1 MSSAL
6 KKTNVLRALDAHKIA
21 HDYYEYDT
29 KDGKIDAVS
38 VAEKLGKNPR
48 QVFKTLVTS
57 SSDGRYFVFC
67 VPSMTELDLKAAAKA
82 VNCKRVEM
90 IPLKQLL
97 SVTGYVHGGCS
108 PIGMKKE
115 FPTVIDSS
123 CLAFD
128 DILVSAGKVGVNV
141 RLNVRDLLN
150 FVKAATADIVK
161 KQEDEA

>member
-1 MSSAL
+1 MA
-6 KKTNVLRALDAHKIA
+6 
-21 HDYYEYDT
+21 
-29 KDGKIDAVS
+29 
-38 VAEKLGKNPR
+38 
-48 QVFKTLVTS
+48 
-57 SSDGRYFVFC
+57 
-67 VPSMTELDLKAAAKA
+67 ELDLKAAAKA

-161 KQEDEA
+161 KQGDEA